1 MKEKIN
7 YYTYTFDMKWLNI
20 LAIILFLIISIPIY
34 LLEKNQNL
42 IIHLD
47 MIELFL
53 AMFFYL
59 ILHELFHGIGFLLI
73 KDVKL
78 KNITLGISLEKGVFY
93 CMCKKNISKK
103 DILISLSLP
112 VVFLGILTLI
122 IGIIINSYELIFL
135 SILNITS
142 SIGDIMMIIYFFK
155 CPNDI
160 IYLDLD
166 DCTSFTVI
174 SKHDVSRKKVLGI
187 ILKEKGIYTKEMQS
201 HDQRKIIISKPSY
214 FLISLI
220 LFLIV
225 FKIVGGII

>member
-47 MIELFL
+47 VIELFL

-225 FKIVGGII
+225 FKIVGGIM

>member
-1 MKEKIN
+1 
-7 YYTYTFDMKWLNI
+7 
-20 LAIILFLIISIPIY
+20 
-34 LLEKNQNL
+34 
-42 IIHLD
+42 
-47 MIELFL
+47 
-53 AMFFYL
+53 
-59 ILHELFHGIGFLLI
+59 
-73 KDVKL
+73 
-78 KNITLGISLEKGVFY
+78 
-93 CMCKKNISKK
+93 MCKKNISKK

-225 FKIVGGII
+225 FKIVGGIM

>member
-47 MIELFL
+47 VIELFL

-187 ILKEKGIYTKEMQS
+187 NLKEKGIYTKEMQS

-225 FKIVGGII
+225 FKIVGGIM

>member
-142 SIGDIMMIIYFFK
+142 SIGDIMMIIYFLK

-225 FKIVGGII
+225 FKIVGGIM

>member
-47 MIELFL
+47 VIELFL

-201 HDQRKIIISKPSY
+201 HDQRKIIIYKQSY

-225 FKIVGGII
+225 FKIVGGIM

>member
-225 FKIVGGII
+225 FKIVGGIM